1 MSTAAFIVA
10 AVVIVAILIVAAWL
24 YSTRQRSHT
33 NQRSQQLRDQFG
45 SEYDRTVTEKG
56 DSRSAEKEL
65 TARQKRVSQLT
76 IRPIAADEGVRFSD
90 EWRAAQGNF
99 VDDPSAALRDADA
112 LVGRS
117 WTPEG
122 TRKAISS
129 SASPTCRSIIRQP
142 SANTGPPMR
151 SGSAT
156 RRVTQAPRIYVR
168 PWSMTTRCSP
178 SSSWTSRRSRQ
189 SPARPFRQQSR
200 SSHSL
205 IRPGGNGTPCPPGRS
220 SRSGCAVATCAA
232 GPRSLRP

>member
-112 LVGRS
+112 LVGRVMDARGY
-117 WTPEG
+117 PEG
-122 TRKAISS
+122 DFEQRFADVSVDHPAALDPYRTAHEIGLRHAQGQATTEDLRQVMVNDHALF
-129 SASPTCRSIIRQP
+129 SALVDEKPT
-142 SANTGPPMR
+142 AET
-151 SGSAT
+151 
-156 RRVTQAPRIYVR
+156 APVAEV
-168 PWSMTTRCSP
+168 PVV
-178 SSSWTSRRSRQ
+178 
-189 SPARPFRQQSR
+189 A
-200 SSHSL
+200 
-205 IRPGGNGTPCPPGRS
+205 
-220 SRSGCAVATCAA
+220 AV
-232 GPRSLRP
+232 

>member
-112 LVGRS
+112 LVGRVMDARGY
-117 WTPEG
+117 PEG
-122 TRKAISS
+122 DFEQRFADVSVDHPTTLGQYRTAHEIGLRHAEGH
-129 SASPTCRSIIRQP
+129 ASTEDLRQAMVNDHALVTELLVDQP
-142 SANTGPPMR
+142 AVETV
-151 SGSAT
+151 SGTA
-156 RRVTQAPRIYVR
+156 V
-168 PWSMTTRCSP
+168 
-178 SSSWTSRRSRQ
+178 
-189 SPARPFRQQSR
+189 PA
-200 SSHSL
+200 
-205 IRPGGNGTPCPPGRS
+205 
-220 SRSGCAVATCAA
+220 AV
-232 GPRSLRP
+232 PV

>member
-112 LVGRS
+112 LVGRVMDARGY
-117 WTPEG
+117 PEG
-122 TRKAISS
+122 DFEQRFADVSVDHPTTLGQYRTAHEIGLRHAEGH
-129 SASPTCRSIIRQP
+129 ASTEDLRQAMVNDHALFTELLVDQP
-142 SANTGPPMR
+142 AVETV
-151 SGSAT
+151 SGTA
-156 RRVTQAPRIYVR
+156 V
-168 PWSMTTRCSP
+168 
-178 SSSWTSRRSRQ
+178 
-189 SPARPFRQQSR
+189 PA
-200 SSHSL
+200 
-205 IRPGGNGTPCPPGRS
+205 
-220 SRSGCAVATCAA
+220 AV
-232 GPRSLRP
+232 PV

>member
-1 MSTAAFIVA
+1 
-10 AVVIVAILIVAAWL
+10 L

-112 LVGRS
+112 LVGRVMDARGY
-117 WTPEG
+117 PEG
-122 TRKAISS
+122 DFEQRFADVSVDHPTTLGQYRTAHEIGLRHAEGH
-129 SASPTCRSIIRQP
+129 ASTEDLRQAMVNDHALFTELLVDQP
-142 SANTGPPMR
+142 AVETV
-151 SGSAT
+151 SGTA
-156 RRVTQAPRIYVR
+156 V
-168 PWSMTTRCSP
+168 
-178 SSSWTSRRSRQ
+178 
-189 SPARPFRQQSR
+189 PA
-200 SSHSL
+200 
-205 IRPGGNGTPCPPGRS
+205 
-220 SRSGCAVATCAA
+220 AV
-232 GPRSLRP
+232 PV

>member
-10 AVVIVAILIVAAWL
+10 AVVSVAILIVAAWL

-112 LVGRS
+112 LVGRVMDARGY
-117 WTPEG
+117 PEG
-122 TRKAISS
+122 DFEQRFADVSVDHPTTLGQYRTAHEIGLRHAEGH
-129 SASPTCRSIIRQP
+129 ASTEDLRQAMVNDHALFTELLVDQP
-142 SANTGPPMR
+142 AVETV
-151 SGSAT
+151 SGTA
-156 RRVTQAPRIYVR
+156 V
-168 PWSMTTRCSP
+168 
-178 SSSWTSRRSRQ
+178 
-189 SPARPFRQQSR
+189 PA
-200 SSHSL
+200 
-205 IRPGGNGTPCPPGRS
+205 
-220 SRSGCAVATCAA
+220 AV
-232 GPRSLRP
+232 PV

>member
-1 MSTAAFIVA
+1 MSTAEFIVA

-112 LVGRS
+112 LVGRVMDARGY
-117 WTPEG
+117 PEG
-122 TRKAISS
+122 DFEQRFADVSVDHPTTLGQYRTAHEIGLRHAEGH
-129 SASPTCRSIIRQP
+129 ASTEDLRQAMVNDHALFTELLVDQP
-142 SANTGPPMR
+142 AVETV
-151 SGSAT
+151 SGTA
-156 RRVTQAPRIYVR
+156 V
-168 PWSMTTRCSP
+168 
-178 SSSWTSRRSRQ
+178 
-189 SPARPFRQQSR
+189 PA
-200 SSHSL
+200 
-205 IRPGGNGTPCPPGRS
+205 
-220 SRSGCAVATCAA
+220 AV
-232 GPRSLRP
+232 PV